1 MHRDKICII
10 FALEG
15 IFHMNLPG
23 RSVRSRPE
31 IRRKVKILSYL
42 YTYITNHMKRVTI
55 KDIARHLCLSVSTVS
70 RALANDKNIRQETKE
85 RIFAAARELG
95 YSRNIIAANLRTGR
109 SHTIGVLVDQ
119 MVSPYAAK
127 VLKGIN
133 SVMRENGIYVVIY
146 DADNDPEIER
156 EYINFVSTALLDGL
170 IIAHCNHPA
179 NVELFKTLHRNG
191 IPMVFLRNSL
201 DGIDEP
207 MVGVNSYDKGFFL
220 VDHLV
225 CSGCRRIVNVKGPSL
240 SGEIRDLDKAYR
252 AVMRKFDLDIVPE
265 LQVEA
270 GVDMCAGRKVADD
283 LLDNEVDFDG
293 VFAINELVAIGV
305 MNRLMER
312 GVKVPDEVSVAAFTG
327 SLLSEMIYPKLTSV
341 ETPLEEMGRQA
352 AELLIRKIKQPDIK
366 HEGVLIDARIILRES
381 SHPQNKYAESIQV

>member
-15 IFHMNLPG
+15 IFHMKF
-23 RSVRSRPE
+23 SVKSIDI
-31 IRRKVKILSYL
+31 IRRFLYKVKMLSYL

-70 RALANDKNIRQETKE
+70 RALANDKNIRQETKD

-95 YSRNIIAANLRTGR
+95 YSRNMIAANLRTGK
-109 SHTIGVLVDQ
+109 SQTIGVMVDQ

-133 SVMRENGIYVVIY
+133 SVMRDKGIYVVIY
-146 DADNDPEIER
+146 DADNDSDIER
-156 EYINFVSTALLDGL
+156 ENITFVRSLLLDGL
-170 IIAHCNHPA
+170 IIAHCNHPD
-179 NVELFKTLHRNG
+179 NMESFKALQQDG
-191 IPMVFLRNSL
+191 LPIVFLRSSL
-201 DGIDEP
+201 DCIDEP

-225 CSGCRRIVNVKGPSL
+225 CSGCRRIVNVKGPFL
-240 SGEIRDLDKAYR
+240 SGEMRDLDKAYR
-252 AVMRKFDLDIVPE
+252 DVMNKFDIDIIPE
-265 LQVEA
+265 LQIEA
-270 GVDMCAGRKVADD
+270 GVDMSAGRKVADD
-283 LLDNEVDFDG
+283 LLDNDVDFDA

-312 GVKVPDEVSVAAFTG
+312 GVKVPDEVSVVAFTG

-341 ETPLEEMGRQA
+341 ETPLEELGRQA
-352 AELLIRKIKQPDIK
+352 AELLIRKIEQPDIK

>member
-1 MHRDKICII
+1 MHRHKICII

-31 IRRKVKILSYL
+31 ILRKVKILSYL

-55 KDIARHLCLSVSTVS
+55 KDIAHHLCLSVSTVS

-95 YSRNIIAANLRTGR
+95 YARNIIAANLRTGK
-109 SHTIGVLVDQ
+109 SHTIGVMVDQ
-119 MVSPYAAK
+119 MISPYAAK

-133 SVMRENGIYVVIY
+133 SVMRENGIYVVTC

-156 EYINFVSTALLDGL
+156 DYISFVKRSLLDGL
-170 IIAHCNHPA
+170 IIAHCNHPD
-179 NVELFKTLHRNG
+179 NVELFKTLHRDG
-191 IPMVFLRNSL
+191 IPMVFLRSSL

-207 MVGVNSYDKGFFL
+207 IVGVNSYDKGFFL

-225 CSGCRRIVNVKGPSL
+225 CSGRRRIVNVKGPAL
-240 SGEIRDLDKAYR
+240 STEVRDLDKAYN
-252 AVMRKFDLDIVPE
+252 AVMKKFDLEIIPE
-265 LQVEA
+265 LQIEA
-270 GVDMCAGRKVADD
+270 GVDMEEGRRVADH
-283 LLDNEVDFDG
+283 LLDNEIDFDA

-305 MNRLMER
+305 MNRLQER
-312 GVKVPDEVSVAAFTG
+312 GVKVPDEVSIAAFSG
-327 SLLSEMIYPKLTSV
+327 SLLSEMMYPKLTSV
-341 ETPLEEMGRQA
+341 EAPLEEMGRQA
-352 AELLIRKIKQPDIK
+352 AELLIRKIRQPELK
-366 HEGVLIDARIILRES
+366 HEGIVIDARIKLRES
-381 SHPQNKYAESIQV
+381 SHPRYSYVESVQN